1 MMSDEEEM
9 EIKRQEVRIKIFDF
23 LWKLSDSSF
32 DKNLRIANLAL
43 VGNAAALVAC
53 LAVFRDFKDK
63 IAIDTLAS
71 AGFYFCVGM
80 IASSAMLALTW
91 LSSEITAVFHAKVAA
106 QDFSEESWDDFKE
119 VRLKFL
125 FPRKTLIFDPTMALV
140 GIIMAIPYAIAV
152 FCFFLGVIKIAN
164 NITCMF
170 ACS

>member
-1 MMSDEEEM
+1 MADEEEM

-23 LWKLSDSSF
+23 MWKVSDSSIE
-32 DKNLRIANLAL
+32 KNLRIANLTL

-63 IAIDTLAS
+63 IAIDTSAS

-91 LSSEITAVFHAKVAA
+91 LASEMAAILHTRVAA
-106 QDFSEESWDDFKE
+106 QDFSDGSWDDFKE
-119 VRLKFL
+119 DRLKYLLPGKKSSFG
-125 FPRKTLIFDPTMALV
+125 PIVTAA
-140 GIIMAIPYAIAV
+140 GILMAIPYAIAV
-152 FCFFLGVIKIAN
+152 FCFFLGVIKLAN

-170 ACS
+170 ACT